1 MAQYEFTTLEEV
13 ADLCIRHEKTSRISL
28 LRTTHGMWVRFN
40 NYEKHPPMVIRV
52 GGDIASIVF
61 FQITKNKYMNLYE
74 IISLPEYA
82 GKGYGTE
89 LWKSVIKF
97 AHEKGAERLKISCT
111 PESIL
116 WHYPHGLIFW
126 GVDKSGS
133 LRSDQKLF
141 PTIEEQVE
149 YRNLVVT
156 DPYYNLPPVTQVEK
170 FRREIQELQFGETK
184 KQKIQHAIASI
195 GSAWLAPYLY

>member
-13 ADLCIRHEKTSRISL
+13 ADLCRKHEKTSRISL

-40 NYEKHPPMVIRV
+40 NYEKHPPMVIRID
-52 GGDIASIVF
+52 GEIASIVF
-61 FQITKNKYMNLYE
+61 FQITKNRYMNLYE

-82 GKGYGTE
+82 GKGYGTD

-97 AHEKGAERLKISCT
+97 ACENQAERLKISCT

-133 LRSDQKLF
+133 LRSDQQLF

-149 YRNLVVT
+149 YRRRVIE
-156 DPYYNLPPVTQVEK
+156 DPQHNLPPVSQVNK
-170 FRREIQELQFGETK
+170 FKKEIQEIQFGENK
-184 KQKIQHAIASI
+184 KIKIQQAIKSI